1 MPGSH
6 NVKTQ
11 EQGPK
16 NFHRRFE
23 SALRNLDPTHANIIF
38 FLTLV
43 IICAGAVLLVKLAAN
58 L

>member
-1 MPGSH
+1 
-6 NVKTQ
+6 VKTQ